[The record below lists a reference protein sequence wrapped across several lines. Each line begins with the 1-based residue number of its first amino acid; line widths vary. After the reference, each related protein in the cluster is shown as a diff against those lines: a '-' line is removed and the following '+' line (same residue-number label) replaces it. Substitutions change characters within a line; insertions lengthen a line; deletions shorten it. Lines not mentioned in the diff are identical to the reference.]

1 MRFLKVQ
8 IDERIE
14 KTRVIQ
20 KAFDEALKKLQSM
33 EESFPKLNQVT
44 VIYVLVEVLYTILK
58 YWCSMH
64 TKNTDI
70 YIYA

>member
-58 YWCSMH
+58 YWCMH

-70 YIYA
+70 YI